1 MRDAGA
7 VRHLPRR
14 IRSRPGLTAVSD
26 PDVLHRVCGESR
38 RPQRGAGCHG
48 ADGKGDRAKMI
59 PNLTGQPPGYLR
71 NQLLLFK
78 QDQRSPGDADL
89 KAAKQVITTIPE
101 ETLSDLAAYFSS
113 LR

>member
-1 MRDAGA
+1 
-7 VRHLPRR
+7 
-14 IRSRPGLTAVSD
+14 
-26 PDVLHRVCGESR
+26 
-38 RPQRGAGCHG
+38 
-48 ADGKGDRAKMI
+48 MI

-89 KAAKQVITTIPE
+89 KAVKQPDRDDPE
-101 ETLSDLAAYFSS
+101 ETLADLAAYFSS